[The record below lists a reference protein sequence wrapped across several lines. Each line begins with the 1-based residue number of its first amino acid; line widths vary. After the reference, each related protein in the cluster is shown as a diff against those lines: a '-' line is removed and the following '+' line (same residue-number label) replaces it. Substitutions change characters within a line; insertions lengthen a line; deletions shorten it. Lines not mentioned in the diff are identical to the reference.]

1 MRTAILLMIILIV
14 SFAAVYDISN
24 LKKENITQR
33 ETIDSLR
40 DELFIQHTIL
50 CRYEMTLELLYQ
62 QDKLAAA
69 KFDSIYNNE
78 TE

>member
-1 MRTAILLMIILIV
+1 
-14 SFAAVYDISN
+14 
-24 LKKENITQR
+24 
-33 ETIDSLR
+33 
-40 DELFIQHTIL
+40 
-50 CRYEMTLELLYQ
+50 MTLELLYQ